1 MSENE
6 QNKLDMYEAVLTL
19 LGENKDIISTI
30 PAFNWAISKLRKTID
45 EIKREDKMISA
56 ETFNMTIQT
65 SKIKDELIFTL
76 VPVASA
82 LFNFAKSTNNLALKE
97 KTRYTQSHFV
107 RMLDKE
113 LIEKADML
121 LLFAD
126 KYLPKLKNYH
136 INADTLKKLSA
147 VQTTFK
153 SSLGNKIASLIST
166 SALTP
171 LTELFNEADK
181 ILSKYMDVYIEN
193 LIDEYEE
200 FYDEYLWTRDVQ
212 NLDDKKALMELE
224 EEE

>member
-147 VQTTFK
+147 VQSTFK